1 MFLTFRSNIEAEK
14 ILIMEE
20 LDFDSVYNS
29 VELAPC
35 PHDIIWGNMRST
47 PLSFIIRI
55 THIAF
60 LLLVSTIATSPAAFS
75 VKMYSHIAEQIPALD
90 TVDGILIY
98 TKDLLNTTMF
108 FLFGLL
114 MPYAV
119 KIFTVYYGHW

>member
-1 MFLTFRSNIEAEK
+1 MGMNQIKTAMKPDAEAMEKYEKEEASIKMLIKIEQDKIKSSNDFLKIVFLTFRSNIEAEK

-35 PHDIIWGNMRST
+35 PHDIIWGNMRGT

-60 LLLVSTIATSPAAFS
+60 LL
-75 VKMYSHIAEQIPALD
+75 
-90 TVDGILIY
+90 
-98 TKDLLNTTMF
+98 
-108 FLFGLL
+108 
-114 MPYAV
+114 
-119 KIFTVYYGHW
+119 